1 MKKMH
6 IVLALL
12 ALVAAGTS
20 AQASSYIGMFN
31 DQAMT
36 DCVVDMTTPYV
47 SVSVYFVGYADP
59 AEIQGVS
66 AVEFKVTNWP
76 AAGGIIT
83 PHWST
88 SLVIG
93 NPATD
98 LSLAWNPYLA
108 SGVFQLGY
116 VEFLPLSDPWVGS
129 DYSMMIAKGDPP
141 NVLGVLI
148 VDATTFDEHIVDGW
162 NFTFNC
168 TGVCPCTTGVD
179 VSNWGSIKSL
189 Y

>member
-1 MKKMH
+1 MKKMR
-6 IVLALL
+6 ILLALL

-36 DCVVDMTTPYV
+36 DCVADMSTPYV

-59 AEIQGVS
+59 AEILGVS

-83 PHWST
+83 PHWT
-88 SLVIG
+88 TTLAIG
-93 NPATD
+93 DITVD
-98 LSLAWNPYLA
+98 LALAWTPYLA

-116 VEFLPLSDPWVGS
+116 VEFLPLGAWVGS
-129 DYSMMIAKGDPP
+129 DYTMTIAKGDPP
-141 NVLGVLI
+141 NLLGVII

-168 TGVCPCTTGVD
+168 TGDCPCETSVEA
-179 VSNWGSIKSL
+179 SNWGSIKAL